1 MIINNDSKYTLI
13 KIWHSFREK
22 SIKLRKLEKISSKYL
37 PNDDLQQLSDN
48 ESDKTETENINKKEF
63 NERCR
68 RISRMSSS
76 SKSDNN
82 KLYDKRDNS
91 LDIIRNRQ
99 EDYEVVMQYQR
110 YSNKKTKKK
119 SKEVEIFNI
128 EEIKK

>member
-13 KIWHSFREK
+13 KIWHSFTEK

-110 YSNKKTKKK
+110 YSNKRTKKK

-128 EEIKK
+128 E

>member
-1 MIINNDSKYTLI
+1 M
-13 KIWHSFREK
+13 
-22 SIKLRKLEKISSKYL
+22 EKISSKYL

>member
-1 MIINNDSKYTLI
+1 
-13 KIWHSFREK
+13 
-22 SIKLRKLEKISSKYL
+22 
-37 PNDDLQQLSDN
+37 
-48 ESDKTETENINKKEF
+48 
-63 NERCR
+63 
-68 RISRMSSS
+68 MSSS